1 MRGVP
6 QVENLPQVPVEGYL
20 TMDQTCERMGTTR
33 DYLFRLRQLGALLPA
48 ARVDK
53 TLLYREQDVI
63 RYIMRHS
70 SLGRV
75 RERKT
80 TPALAAAAS

>member
-6 QVENLPQVPVEGYL
+6 QLDDLPQVAVDGYL
-20 TMDQTCERMGTTR
+20 TLEQAAERMGTTR
-33 DYLFRLRQLGALLPA
+33 DYMFRLRQLGALTPVG
-48 ARVDK
+48 RVDN

-70 SLGRV
+70 SLGRTRARRAEAV
-75 RERKT
+75 
-80 TPALAAAAS
+80 AAS

>member
-6 QVENLPQVPVEGYL
+6 QVDDLPQVPVEGYL

-33 DYLFRLRQLGALLPA
+33 DYLFRLRQLGALMPV

-53 TLLYREQDVI
+53 TLLYKEQEVI
-63 RYIMRHS
+63 RYILRHG

-75 RERKT
+75 RERKSA
-80 TPALAAAAS
+80 ALAS